1 MKTGLLILLALS
13 ALGLR
18 AQNNPTNHPPDQV
31 FPSIVMDEVPLKDAV
46 KNLARQA
53 GINYIFD
60 PRVTASYKSELMISE
75 RWEKVT
81 ALQALNNLL
90 ADHKLKLTTNVSSQ
104 VVRVVFASDP
114 VKPSTA
120 SLPPSD
126 ADKKMPLI
134 IMDEV
139 SLQDAIL
146 NLARVGHFKVEL
158 DPALST
164 RNSGFNGVSM
174 ASMVVNFRWENLT
187 TRQTLDAILENYGLE
202 LTDDPKGSEVK
213 IVTKAKSAT
222 NTVSK

>member
-1 MKTGLLILLALS
+1 
-13 ALGLR
+13 
-18 AQNNPTNHPPDQV
+18 V

>member
-1 MKTGLLILLALS
+1 
-13 ALGLR
+13 
-18 AQNNPTNHPPDQV
+18 
-31 FPSIVMDEVPLKDAV
+31 MDEVPLKDAV

-174 ASMVVNFRWENLT
+174 ASMVVNFRWETLT